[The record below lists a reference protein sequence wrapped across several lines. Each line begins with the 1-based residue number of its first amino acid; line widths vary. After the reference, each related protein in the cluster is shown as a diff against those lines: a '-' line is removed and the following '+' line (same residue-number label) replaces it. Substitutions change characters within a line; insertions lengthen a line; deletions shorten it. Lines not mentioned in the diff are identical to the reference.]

1 MKLFSAIF
9 FSTILGLI
17 LFYFNFFGIIIAFG
31 IIAGSLFYGISKLL
45 SINEKLAMISKH
57 LDIKEEKVEVTDEEI
72 ERELESFS
80 KNGG

>member
-1 MKLFSAIF
+1 MKLFGAIF
-9 FSTILGLI
+9 FSTILGYILI
-17 LFYFNFFGIIIAFG
+17 PFNVFGIAIAFG
-31 IIAGSLFYGISKLL
+31 IIAGSLFYGISQLL
-45 SINEKLAMISKH
+45 SIKEKLAMISKH